1 MKPFQSRFSLDFCFC
16 YNPNSMRLPRE
27 TSRRGTSRRIRFVAL
42 ACAVALCGL
51 AGAQKKK
58 NKEEETQVLQVPKEL
73 PGWVNGDTRRLTFH
87 VVPLSNKGLL
97 SPQIRDAL
105 KAMGRQVGS
114 DTVLKLRAFVAG
126 SGDVRRVRDLV
137 SEAFTERHQP
147 LPALSL
153 VRCGG
158 LPLEGA
164 QVVMEVIAQ
173 SKKDVNPHG
182 LAFLSGQPATSP
194 DPLDPVAPLVAQS
207 LSSLRQ
213 EVKAAGADAAG
224 VLRVTCF
231 LSSLDNLSPTRQLLE
246 SEYPRAAHNLVQ
258 TERAPGR
265 AVAACEAVARL
276 QSEPGSRLSFPPVES
291 LPPNPG
297 QSPVALV
304 GAAQV
309 VLTGAQ
315 ISFGTQEQDS
325 RLAFER
331 LKKELEKAGVSFQDV
346 AFAHYYPLSGG
357 LALQLRKLRTEFLD
371 PAHPPAGTMVLFE
384 GLPSMDAGFAV
395 DVVAVK

>member
-51 AGAQKKK
+51 AVAQKKK
-58 NKEEETQVLQVPKEL
+58 SKDEETQVLQVPKEL

-231 LSSLDNLSPTRQLLE
+231 LSSLDNLSATRQLLE